1 MQVEEKDAVLLD
13 ALNHIDPAQL
23 DYSSWVAVGM
33 ALHEKGFDVAVW
45 EEWSKQDAAR
55 FNDGECRQK
64 WRGFRGSTTPVKG
77 GTIISLAMEQ
87 GWRPEH
93 GEGHELAWDDTIG
106 GNADDLVV
114 VDHKWI
120 QSEDV
125 PGVKDW
131 NPVRELTTY
140 LETLFNSTDYV
151 GYCVSVWQKDD
162 GRWLPTKG
170 NYDRTAGELIQAL
183 SKCNGDIGAVLG
195 DCNAEAGAWIRFNP
209 LDGKGVRDENVI
221 EYKYA
226 LVESDELSVGM
237 QYAIMQKLELPIAV
251 LVHSGKK
258 SLHAIVKIDAANYE
272 EYRKRVDYL
281 YNVCVKNGL
290 KPDSQN
296 RNPSRL
302 SRLPGVMRDG
312 KPQYIVARNIGQQS
326 FEAWKEYIESVN
338 DDLPDEENLADVFNN
353 LPDLAPPLIHGVLR
367 QGHKMLLA
375 GPSKAGKSFALIE
388 LCIAI
393 AEGLPW
399 LGFACA
405 QGKVMYVN
413 LELDRASCLHRFKD
427 VYKAMGVNPVGS
439 HVENITIWNL
449 RGKSAPM
456 DKLAPKLIRRAAKEK
471 YTAIVID
478 PIYKIIT
485 GDENSADQMAAFCN
499 QFDKV
504 ATELGCAVIYCH
516 HHSKGAQGGK
526 KSQDRASGSG
536 VFARDPDALLDM
548 SELPMT
554 DAMRTQMANNATAE
568 ICLKWLR
575 RFKPNWHELASQDD
589 QCSAVRM
596 MEICREHLPEPSTI
610 IMSGEIQAAKNKID
624 GRTAWRIEPT
634 LREFATFPPRD
645 LWFDYPIHRPDVD
658 GLLKAVQVDADAP
671 YGRRRRTPEE
681 KEAAKEKRMDGAK
694 EYYADKRQKTLSEL
708 ESAFSWLEKEPGQAV
723 AISDLMAHMH
733 VTRNT
738 IKTYVDQHDGFIRD
752 EKGYVR
758 RSDKVS

>member
-1 MQVEEKDAVLLD
+1 MQIEEKDDVLLD
-13 ALNHIDPAQL
+13 ALNHINPAQL
-23 DYSSWVAVGM
+23 DYSSWLAVGM

-45 EEWSKQDAAR
+45 ENWSRQDAAR

-64 WRGFRGSTTPVKG
+64 WCGFRGSTTPVKG

-87 GWRPEH
+87 GWKPEH
-93 GEGHELAWDDTIG
+93 GEGHELSWDDTIG
-106 GNADDLVV
+106 AKTNELVV
-114 VDHKWI
+114 VDRKWI
-120 QSEDV
+120 QDEDV
-125 PGVKDW
+125 PPPRNWD
-131 NPVRELTTY
+131 PARELITY
-140 LETLFNSTDYV
+140 LETLFESSENV
-151 GYCVSVWQKDD
+151 GINTECWQKDD

-170 NYDRTAGELIQAL
+170 SWDRTAGELIRAL
-183 SKCNGDIGAVLG
+183 YSCGGDIGSVIG
-195 DCNAEAGAWIRFNP
+195 DCKPEAGAWIRFNP
-209 LDGKGVRDENVI
+209 LDGNGVRDENVTN
-221 EYKYA
+221 YRYA
-226 LVESDELSVGM
+226 LVESDHLSIGM
-237 QYAIMQKLELPIAV
+237 QYAIMKRLELPIAV

-258 SLHAIVKIDAANYE
+258 SLHAIVRVDAIHYD

-281 YNVCVKNGL
+281 YKVCAKNGL

-302 SRLPGVMRDG
+302 SRMPGVMRDG
-312 KPQYIVARNIGQQS
+312 KPQYIVATNIGQES
-326 FEAWKEYIESVN
+326 FDKWKEYIESVN
-338 DDLPDEENLADVFNN
+338 DDLPDEENLKDFFDD
-353 LPDLAPPLIHGVLR
+353 LPPLSPPLIAGVLR

-405 QGKVMYVN
+405 QGKVLYVN

-439 HVENITIWNL
+439 HVENIDIWNL

-456 DKLAPKLIRRAAKEK
+456 DKLAPKLIRRAGKK
-471 YTAIVID
+471 QYTAIVID

-548 SELPMT
+548 SELPVS
-554 DAMRTQMANNATAE
+554 DAMKTAAGNAVAAD
-568 ICLKWLR
+568 ICLTWLR
-575 RFKPNWHELASQDD
+575 RFKRNWAELASEEDRL
-589 QCSAVRM
+589 SAVKM
-596 MEICREHLPEPSTI
+596 MEICRDNLPERS
-610 IMSGEIQAAKNKID
+610 MQMMAGEIQTARNRIGA
-624 GRTAWRIEPT
+624 RTAWRIEPT
-634 LREFATFPPRD
+634 LREFAAFPPRN
-645 LWFDYPIHRPDVD
+645 LWFEYPVHKCDVESA
-658 GLLKAVQVDADAP
+658 LKGVQVESAF
-671 YGRRRRTPEE
+671 GGNKEREKTPEE
-681 KEAAKEKRMDGAK
+681 RKQERKADFDAAFDACTVNGDVTVKAIAEYLSCTEKTVRGRVKEFSDSYGIDNSIITRKE
-694 EYYADKRQKTLSEL
+694 
-708 ESAFSWLEKEPGQAV
+708 
-723 AISDLMAHMH
+723 
-733 VTRNT
+733 
-738 IKTYVDQHDGFIRD
+738 
-752 EKGYVR
+752 
-758 RSDKVS
+758 